1 MKTITLIFPL
11 AIILTGCPGS
21 PSLSHP
27 RATFI
32 DGDHVCFSIDKKD
45 VVNYYTIDSSKGP
58 DTTNIVSSGRNILN
72 LSYPDSCI
80 KVNWAYGYTYVIS
93 YGLNNKNY
101 HHEFFIDNDGQL
113 TNLGG
118 L

>member
-1 MKTITLIFPL
+1 MKTIRLISPL
-11 AIILTGCPGS
+11 CILLTGCPGC
-21 PSLSHP
+21 PPLSHP

-32 DGDHVCFSIDKKD
+32 EGNHVCFSINKKD

-58 DTTNIVSSGRNILN
+58 DITTITSSGRNKISW
-72 LSYPDSCI
+72 SYPNSCI
-80 KVNWAYGYTYVIS
+80 DVNWEYGYKYVIN

-113 TNLGG
+113 TNLGE